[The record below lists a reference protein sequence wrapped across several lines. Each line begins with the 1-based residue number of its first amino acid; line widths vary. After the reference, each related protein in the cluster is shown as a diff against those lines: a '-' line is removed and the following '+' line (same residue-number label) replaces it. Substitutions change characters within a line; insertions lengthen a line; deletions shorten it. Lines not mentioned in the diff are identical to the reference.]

1 MLFSKL
7 FALANLATTALASGA
22 SIIAAMD
29 TISATT
35 VDLDTTTVAG
45 WNGNIFGTVPIVIK
59 STQLL
64 IDIGNGTNTA
74 KASDVLSI
82 TEAIQVALA
91 TNELGGVVEAAL
103 DTIVAAKSK
112 FDKLLLSP
120 VILLNLHLQKK
131 ATQDFS
137 SAVIDKV
144 PESLQ
149 AVAET
154 LVQGIIDAFDAAI
167 EKYDL

>member
-35 VDLDTTTVAG
+35 VDLDTTVAG